1 MLLENS
7 LKKYKETPEG
17 FKKMVGLVG
26 LTTAIFF
33 TFIILNIFFVDIEN
47 TVDSNKASESEKK
60 IISALPKGKLNY
72 YDSSAGP
79 NLSVSEYEV
88 VCKNTKIVTQRAVMG
103 ALITNYN
110 AHKLYTDN
118 GNLIEKYFVKWDA
131 SSNKCQAGY
140 TLKPLQGTTKTI
152 SVSGEAKGFLKT
164 SIDTRGDFIKNF

>member
-60 IISALPKGKLNY
+60 LFLRFPKVN
-72 YDSSAGP
+72 
-79 NLSVSEYEV
+79 
-88 VCKNTKIVTQRAVMG
+88 
-103 ALITNYN
+103 
-110 AHKLYTDN
+110 
-118 GNLIEKYFVKWDA
+118 
-131 SSNKCQAGY
+131 
-140 TLKPLQGTTKTI
+140 
-152 SVSGEAKGFLKT
+152 
-164 SIDTRGDFIKNF
+164 